1 MPRIVVFLSQRRL
14 CLFEENRLSR
24 SFPAGIFGS
33 PSGPSPCPHRQ
44 GSLSPLPAR
53 RPLSACGTP
62 QMGLSRSGYGI
73 QEGPGKRRVDIGR
86 CSSGQDP
93 CPFRAGGDFP
103 EGAKHP
109 TGFKRPGDFPGLFRH
124 GSRRTQKRAAA
135 LSVRFD
141 FLSPG
146 IPPETRPPLTIPPP
160 GGVSASLFEGGATGC
175 RHPLRPGAGT

>member
-1 MPRIVVFLSQRRL
+1 MPRIVVCLSQRRL

-24 SFPAGIFGS
+24 SFPAGIVGS
-33 PSGPSPCPHRQ
+33 PSGPPPCPHRQ
-44 GSLSPLPAR
+44 GFLSPLPAR

-73 QEGPGKRRVDIGR
+73 QEGPGKRRVEIGR

-124 GSRRTQKRAAA
+124 GSRRTQKK
-135 LSVRFD
+135 
-141 FLSPG
+141 
-146 IPPETRPPLTIPPP
+146 
-160 GGVSASLFEGGATGC
+160 GG
-175 RHPLRPGAGT
+175 RPLRPVRFSQSGHPP